1 VSFDALVRELG
12 YRRAAEW
19 TLMERATETASV
31 DGDGE
36 RHSQLTRWSLVVH
49 DDTVDGRGT
58 ARVELGADDLEAVGR
73 AVKLAHATIGPA
85 WATRP
90 PAAPAMV
97 NVYDKALD
105 KQSLRDAA
113 RELRGSVA
121 ITDVRIRTSK
131 GLEARWRESL
141 YRIRA
146 TIGDFAIAR
155 EARTRDELGWRL
167 ARADAEA
174 DVAQL
179 AVATPAAGGP
189 CALVLGADALLHDGG
204 YGLWAPFV
212 AQADAVRAR
221 RGLARYRVGM
231 PVAPGAEAGDLS
243 IASDGAL
250 DDGLYS
256 ARLDDEGSAIRKF
269 ALVDR
274 GIAVGLAMRA
284 REAALLG
291 ADPNGGVRNLIVA
304 PGAWN
309 DAMPDGRVVEI
320 RRLSAAAID
329 PHTGEARLEIAL
341 ALEHA
346 GGTSRPVAGGAL
358 HLDLIS
364 ALALA
369 HRSSVAIRRGPYV
382 GPRAVLIAN
391 AELIA

>member
-1 VSFDALVRELG
+1 MSFDAYVRELG
-12 YRRAAEW
+12 YRRAGEW

-36 RHSQLTRWSLVVH
+36 RHSKLTRWSIVVH

-58 ARVELGADDLEAVGR
+58 ARVELGANELEAVGR
-73 AVKLAHATIGPA
+73 AVKLARATIGPA

-90 PAAPAMV
+90 PSAPAMV

-105 KQSLRDAA
+105 KQPLLDAA
-113 RELRGSVA
+113 REIAGSVA
-121 ITDVRIRTSK
+121 ITDVRVRTSK
-131 GLEARWRESL
+131 GLEAKWRESH
-141 YRIRA
+141 YRVQA
-146 TIGDFAIAR
+146 MVGDFTVMR

-174 DVAQL
+174 DAAQL
-179 AVATPAAGGP
+179 AQATAATGGA
-189 CALVLGADALLHDGG
+189 CAVVLGADALLHDGG

-231 PVAPGAEAGDLS
+231 AIAENSDLS

-250 DDGLYS
+250 DFGLYS

-274 GIAVGLAMRA
+274 GVAVGLAMRA
-284 REAALLG
+284 REASLLN

-304 PGAWN
+304 PGTWN
-309 DAMPDGRVVEI
+309 DAVPAGRVVEV

-329 PHTGEARLEIAL
+329 PFTGEARLELAL
-341 ALEHA
+341 SLEHA
-346 GGTSRPVAGGAL
+346 DGASRPIAGGSL
-358 HLDLIS
+358 RLDLIS

-369 HRSSVAIRRGPYV
+369 RRSSVAIRRGPYV